1 MPPIDVALYQ
11 ASFSYLLSSV
21 QYDKLGHYA
30 QNERRPYFKDKR
42 VAPVVAAFQAEL
54 AAAEAT
60 IHTRNRSRPFPY
72 ESQLP
77 SQVPNSIS
85 I

>member
-42 VAPVVAAFQAEL
+42 VAPVVAAFEK
-54 AAAEAT
+54 
-60 IHTRNRSRPFPY
+60 P
-72 ESQLP
+72 
-77 SQVPNSIS
+77 
-85 I
+85 